1 MFAGMASNDPLSGQG
16 GFDVITAWQKAGRS
30 VELHLYAQGGHGFG
44 IRQQGTTS
52 DLWAEQFYAWMKAQ
66 GLLGAVA
73 K

>member
-1 MFAGMASNDPLSGQG
+1 M
-16 GFDVITAWQKAGRS
+16 ITAWQKAGRS

-52 DLWAEQFYAWMKAQ
+52 DLWAEQFYASIKAQ
-66 GLLGAVA
+66 GLLGAAA